1 MLRLFIKTVKEM
13 GLNKNGK
20 NVRKAPEETSNRIF
34 GIMNPRKP
42 PYSRSHG
49 ETEPGNSV
57 YLYEQAEKILREIE
71 VKKGWAVEFVRRFQ
85 NR

>member
-1 MLRLFIKTVKEM
+1 M
-13 GLNKNGK
+13 GWNKKGK
-20 NVRKAPEETSNRIF
+20 DVRKAPEETSDRIF
-34 GIMNPRKP
+34 GIMKPRKP

-57 YLYEQAEKILREIE
+57 YLYEQAEKILREVE
-71 VKKGWAVEFVRRFQ
+71 VKKGWAMEFVRRLQ